1 MCITLTKSF
10 HKQQEAIGSRLDGS
24 KKRKYV
30 TDKKATETPSTE
42 SAKKP
47 AGWIKPLI
55 EFGSLISFFVAF
67 KIGGIYAATITFMI
81 AHPLSMLAAK
91 KLLGHIAKMQWFTL
105 VIVTVMG
112 GLTLYLQ
119 DETFVKMK
127 LTVINGLFAS
137 ILFFGLL
144 TNRLFI
150 KNLMDSAIEMHDD
163 GWRLMTRNYAL
174 FLATMAVTNEFIWR
188 NYSTD
193 TWVDFKTFGFTGAMI
208 VFFIAQMPFLMKH
221 MTLEE
226 DAR

>member
-1 MCITLTKSF
+1 MI
-10 HKQQEAIGSRLDGS
+10 
-24 KKRKYV
+24 
-30 TDKKATETPSTE
+30 DKKATDDAQSPQTSSDE
-42 SAKKP
+42 SVTDNAKQKP

-55 EFGSLISFFVAF
+55 EFGSLISFFIAF
-67 KIGGIYAATITFMI
+67 KIGGIYAATATFMV

-91 KLLGHIAKMQWFTL
+91 KWLGHIAKMQWFTL

-144 TNRLFI
+144 TNRLFM
-150 KNLMDSAIEMHDD
+150 KTLMESAFEMPDA
-163 GWRLMTRNYAL
+163 GWRMMTRNYAA
-174 FLATMAVTNEFIWR
+174 FLATMAVVNELIWR

-193 TWVDFKTFGFTGAMI
+193 TWVDFKTFGYMGAMI
-208 VFFIAQMPFLMKH
+208 VFTIIQMPFLAKYIPQ
-221 MTLEE
+221 EE
-226 DAR
+226 PE